1 MAVALLVAAGSGERL
16 GAGTPKAFVVL
27 KNGHADDTALLRELK
42 EHVKARAG
50 TWKYP
55 RWIEPRESLPRTATG
70 KVQRY
75 KLREEEAS
83 RPDSS

>member
-1 MAVALLVAAGSGERL
+1 MIK
-16 GAGTPKAFVVL
+16 PKAFVVL